1 MKLWIFVQ
9 FCTAWRRR
17 KHQEKLTNTVAPPV
31 HKGQLAGKFY
41 IWNKYVYSATS
52 NHTLLFLLNPCQSQS
67 GPPGQIMR
75 AGSLIMADISLAK
88 FR

>member
-1 MKLWIFVQ
+1 MKSWIFVQ

-41 IWNKYVYSATS
+41 IRKKYVYSATS
-52 NHTLLFLLNPCQSQS
+52 FHTLLFF
-67 GPPGQIMR
+67 IK
-75 AGSLIMADISLAK
+75 SLSEPEWSTWANHASWESYYG
-88 FR
+88 